1 MNGMTDVYKKI
12 ARTRLMIKVIHYFG
26 IGVMLMVTLLFPK
39 IATAVG
45 VPLASVILIY
55 IAVTVGVTNI

>member
-12 ARTRLMIKVIHYFG
+12 A
-26 IGVMLMVTLLFPK
+26 
-39 IATAVG
+39 TAVC

-55 IAVTVGVTNI
+55 IAVTVGVTNV